1 MPIKKVVTSMLG
13 AIRQSAI
20 ELARSMGRQKRK
32 LNWCKRQ
39 KRQLKIQV
47 TDLQECIDSPITW
60 STRTRRGSIMSPV
73 RRSKRVCKPVQR
85 FHF

>member
-1 MPIKKVVTSMLG
+1 
-13 AIRQSAI
+13 
-20 ELARSMGRQKRK
+20 MGCQKRK
-32 LNWCKRQ
+32 PNWCKRQ

-47 TDLQECIDSPITW
+47 TDLQERIDSPVVV
-60 STRTRRGSIMSPV
+60 SEQTRRGSIMSSI